1 MENNTAN
8 GNSGKPSVKTKREVQ
23 KKTGRTIMGYSVGI
37 VGGGAAGMMAAITA
51 ARCGALVTLLEGKDR
66 PGKKI
71 LSTGN
76 GKCNLGNEKLDMEE
90 YYTESPDF
98 LEKCLGRFGTAD
110 TVAFFQ
116 EIGLMLKRKSGYLYP
131 MSEQASSV
139 LDVLRY
145 ELHRQKVQVITDCK
159 IETVEMVGACIRLK
173 GSGKTYC
180 FDRVILACGGQ
191 AAPKTGSDGSG
202 YRLAEKLG
210 HSLVPVVPAL
220 VQLRCREDFLKAVAG
235 VRADV
240 LLTAAAAAGDGA
252 LIQERGELQLT
263 DYGISGIPVFQISR
277 VVNYILRKEKEV
289 EIRLDFLPDITE
301 EALGQLVT
309 DRKPLQR
316 GCTVEAFFTGL
327 LNKKLMLLFIRLAGL
342 KAAEDA
348 ASADQ
353 KKMNLVYR
361 LCKCFTVHVIG
372 SNSFDNAQVC
382 AGGVPLDEVTE
393 QLESRKAPGIYFAG
407 EILDVDGRCGG
418 YNLQW
423 AWCSGHIA
431 GMAAAG
437 AGYTGG
443 SFYA

>member
-1 MENNTAN
+1 
-8 GNSGKPSVKTKREVQ
+8 
-23 KKTGRTIMGYSVGI
+23 MGYSVGI
-37 VGGGAAGMMAAITA
+37 VGGGAAGMTAAIA
-51 ARCGALVTLLEGKDR
+51 AAGCGALVTLMEGNDR

-76 GKCNLGNEKLDMEE
+76 GKCNLGNEKLNIKN
-90 YYTESPDF
+90 YYTEYPDF
-98 LEKCLGRFGTAD
+98 LEKCLGKFGTAD

-116 EIGLMLKRKSGYLYP
+116 KIGLMLKRKNGYLYP

-145 ELHRQKVQVITDCK
+145 ELHRRKVQVITDCK
-159 IETVEMVGACIRLK
+159 IDVIEAGDGAGGSIRLK
-173 GSGKTYC
+173 GGGKTYC

-220 VQLRCREDFLKAVAG
+220 VQLRCREDFLKSVAG

-240 LLTAAAAAGDGA
+240 LLTVAPGDRTPGNCA
-252 LIQERGELQLT
+252 EKNLQFQERNTNIYAPFCAESCKFNLKHFPVQERGELQLT
-263 DYGISGIPVFQISR
+263 DYGISGIPVFQVSR
-277 VVNYILRKEKEV
+277 VINYILREEKEV
-289 EIRLDFLPDITE
+289 EIRFDFLPDVTE
-301 EALGQLVT
+301 EALRQLAAR
-309 DRKPLQR
+309 RKPLQR
-316 GCTVEAFFTGL
+316 GCTVDEFFTGL

-342 KAAEDA
+342 KATEDA
-348 ASADQ
+348 ASADP
-353 KKMNLVYR
+353 KKMSMVYS
-361 LCKCFTVHVIG
+361 LCKCFTVHATG

-382 AGGVPLDEVTE
+382 AGGVPLDEVTQ

-431 GMAAAG
+431 GTAAAG
-437 AGYTGG
+437 KTYR
-443 SFYA
+443 